1 MTRGGKRGKLKQRVS
16 PSSHRAWKSGRPRRI
31 PTFPQR
37 RRRLLHRH
45 NFQTTP
51 QQFQHFVRDLKETFW
66 GDLYG
71 KTRLA
76 WKEFLEEQSRKERD
90 RSVGVEDYARAG
102 KKRRGYRNGFYV
114 PCVYQFRHPSAPLLS
129 MHSIFSSM
137 CQAALYRE
145 NVRDSMRAGERL
157 LVPGFQRGPGA
168 GNHCRRLVHVTL
180 TDTQRPMPHEVHDG
194 HGVQSILT
202 QARGT
207 GVPEAM
213 NHRTVKLQY
222 FPNPSV
228 LGLKG
233 EN

>member
-90 RSVGVEDYARAG
+90 RSVGVEDYERAG
-102 KKRRGYRNGFYV
+102 EKRRGYRNGFYERDFV
-114 PCVYQFRHPSAPLLS
+114 TRLGTLRLRVARSRDRSFRPPGLERFQRRAAEVMLL
-129 MHSIFSSM
+129 I
-137 CQAALYRE
+137 RE
-145 NVRDSMRAGERL
+145 AFLRGISRHLSRILCLRDS
-157 LVPGFQRGPGA
+157 F
-168 GNHCRRLVHVTL
+168 
-180 TDTQRPMPHEVHDG
+180 
-194 HGVQSILT
+194 
-202 QARGT
+202 
-207 GVPEAM
+207 
-213 NHRTVKLQY
+213 
-222 FPNPSV
+222 F
-228 LGLKG
+228 GL
-233 EN
+233 ES

>member
-1 MTRGGKRGKLKQRVS
+1 
-16 PSSHRAWKSGRPRRI
+16 
-31 PTFPQR
+31 
-37 RRRLLHRH
+37 
-45 NFQTTP
+45 
-51 QQFQHFVRDLKETFW
+51 
-66 GDLYG
+66 
-71 KTRLA
+71 
-76 WKEFLEEQSRKERD
+76 
-90 RSVGVEDYARAG
+90 
-102 KKRRGYRNGFYV
+102 
-114 PCVYQFRHPSAPLLS
+114 
-129 MHSIFSSM
+129 
-137 CQAALYRE
+137 
-145 NVRDSMRAGERL
+145 MRAGERL